1 MTFSSVKKAVN
12 HEVGWILL
20 FVRTGAIVYLCKFK
34 VLPVLNLVKSE
45 LLNFVPTEKCFI
57 FMGFRSDLKFSLK
70 SIKSLACKVVFK
82 LFQILEIKGK
92 EEFKYAACLSDIM
105 M

>member
-45 LLNFVPTEKCFI
+45 LLNVVPTEKCLIFI
-57 FMGFRSDLKFSLK
+57 GFRFFISLF
-70 SIKSLACKVVFK
+70 ILVASLFILFEPHWKK
-82 LFQILEIKGK
+82 LNPPQV
-92 EEFKYAACLSDIM
+92 IM
-105 M
+105 WTKITIPTT